1 MIPSDAIRTEAAMV
15 VQLGELMMILDLHRQ
30 GLSITAIA
38 RRTGRDPK
46 TVRKYIERGLEPP
59 AYGPRQVGRPSKLA
73 PYLDYLR
80 ERVAAFPDLSAVRL
94 TRELRE
100 CGYTGAYTAVKR
112 FVAAIRPESQPKP
125 FEIRFETPP
134 GYQAQV
140 DFARF
145 VTTFTDEP
153 GIVRIVWLF
162 SMVLGHSRHIFA
174 RFVMH
179 QDLQTLLRCHMLAF
193 AAIGGVPIEILYDR
207 MKTAVTGEDGDGHII
222 YNRSLIAL
230 GRHYGFLPRACRP
243 YRAKTKGKVE
253 RPFSYIRQDFFLGR
267 SFRNLDDLNGQ
278 LDDWLARVANV
289 RLHGTTQ
296 RIVSEAFAAERPE
309 LQSLPTFP
317 FDALLK
323 LERRVSHDGLVSIGG
338 NYYSVPD
345 RTRRVVEVHQLPDQI
360 RILDAGR
367 LVATHPILEGRR
379 QYRVDAAH
387 RQGAAARAARH
398 MADDP
403 VIIDRIGERV
413 AHRSLAFYQAVGEHL
428 AVSGGRP

>member
-1 MIPSDAIRTEAAMV
+1 VI
-15 VQLGELMMILDLHRQ
+15 QLGELMMILELHGQ

-59 AYGPRQVGRPSKLA
+59 VYGPRQVGRPSKLA

-80 ERVAAFPDLSAVRL
+80 ERLAAFPDLTAVRL
-94 TRELRE
+94 TREIRE
-100 CGYTGAYTAVKR
+100 LGYTGAYTAVKR
-112 FVAAIRPESQPKP
+112 FVSAIRPANQPKP
-125 FEIRFETPP
+125 FEVRFETPP

-153 GIVRIVWLF
+153 GISRIIWLF
-162 SMVLGHSRHIFA
+162 ALVLGYSRHIFA
-174 RFVMH
+174 CFVLH

-193 AAIGGVPIEILYDR
+193 KAIGGVPLEILYDR
-207 MKTAVTGEDGDGHII
+207 MKTAVIGEDADGHIV

-230 GRHYGFLPRACRP
+230 GRHYGFVPRACRP

-253 RPFSYIRQDFFLGR
+253 RPFSYIRQDFFLAR
-267 SFRNLDDLNGQ
+267 TFRNLDDLNGQ
-278 LDDWLARVANV
+278 LDDWLATVANV
-289 RLHGTTQ
+289 RRHGTTQ
-296 RIVSEAFAAERPE
+296 RIVAEAFAAEQAE
-309 LQSLPTFP
+309 LQSLPALP
-317 FDALLK
+317 FDELLR

-360 RILDAGR
+360 RILDQGR
-367 LVATHPILEGRR
+367 LVATHPVLSGRR
-379 QYRVDAAH
+379 QYRIDPAH
-387 RQGAAARAARH
+387 RQGAPARANRH
-398 MADDP
+398 PAAETL
-403 VIIDRIGERV
+403 VISRIGERV
-413 AHRSLAFYQAVGEHL
+413 AHRSLAFYQAIGERL
-428 AVSGGRP
+428 ARVGGRS